1 MGESSCI
8 EIGVSR
14 VGGGVEVSSA
24 RVGCSPSLS
33 AERKGDVLSF
43 RCGLV
48 CTVASAYYLDVKP
61 EVIWVLPESFSTDV
75 VVYSNVTWH
84 IE

>member
-1 MGESSCI
+1 MSASCLQVTVTAASSPLTVKPTLLNGMVMGSVTRVGESPQI
-8 EIGVSR
+8 
-14 VGGGVEVSSA
+14 
-24 RVGCSPSLS
+24 
-33 AERKGDVLSF
+33 

-61 EVIWVLPESFSTDV
+61 EVIWLLPESFSTDV